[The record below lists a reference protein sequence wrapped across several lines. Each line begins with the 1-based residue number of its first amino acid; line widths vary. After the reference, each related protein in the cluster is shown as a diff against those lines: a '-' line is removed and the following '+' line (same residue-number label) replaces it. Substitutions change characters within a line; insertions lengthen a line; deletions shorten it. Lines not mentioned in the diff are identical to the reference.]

1 MVLELEKQELIYIE
15 GVNVLNCPNS
25 KEWFTSWTTFLHVKK
40 RSWLVSAKGWLIL
53 GNNLNF
59 IWNFTMTIMKI
70 TMIRILK
77 TIEQHLDDSA
87 PIESKD
93 IEEQIDV

>member
-1 MVLELEKQELIYIE
+1 
-15 GVNVLNCPNS
+15 
-25 KEWFTSWTTFLHVKK
+25 
-40 RSWLVSAKGWLIL
+40 
-53 GNNLNF
+53 
-59 IWNFTMTIMKI
+59 MTIMKI